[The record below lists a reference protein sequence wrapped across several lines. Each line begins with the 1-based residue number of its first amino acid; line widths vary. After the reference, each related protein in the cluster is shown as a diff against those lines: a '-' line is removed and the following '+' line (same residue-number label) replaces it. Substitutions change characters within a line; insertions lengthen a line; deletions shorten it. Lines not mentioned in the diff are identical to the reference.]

1 MIVSAEFKN
10 FRALRDLK
18 IDLEPF
24 TVIVGP
30 NSCGKSTILEGL
42 KWLVGSNDLN
52 VSDLKKH
59 ISQGTKDD
67 ILVAGKLKDAN
78 NNIIE
83 YQILSYSAINDSGK
97 VEHNTEVEW
106 TDPADQFIGEVIMLN
121 PNAKAM
127 ARASYGASL
136 NPIIDS
142 DGRGLATVCANFHL
156 EYPEYFEK
164 IQEQMR
170 RVIPSLKRFRIKR
183 AETTNYIGGQEP
195 IGSAVF
201 GDELVFD
208 FDNAPNIPANFVSEG
223 TLITLCIL
231 IVAVRTNQEPFLL
244 LIDDLERGLHPMAT
258 RELIQ
263 VLRDLQKENP
273 NLQIVAT
280 THSPDLVD
288 QFEPKEVRVAALD
301 PVRGTVVARLDESPD
316 FEKWYA
322 VLETGEVWSHMGE
335 NWVLTQKRTDAL
347 LEEST

>member
-42 KWLVGSNDLN
+42 DRLFEYRSFTQNDISKGSQEKCVLSTQFRDNRNVISEYTILESFRSISIDSVVFQENDELF
-52 VSDLKKH
+52 DRF
-59 ISQGTKDD
+59 
-67 ILVAGKLKDAN
+67 KLKLGKS
-78 NNIIE
+78 II
-83 YQILSYSAINDSGK
+83 
-97 VEHNTEVEW
+97 
-106 TDPADQFIGEVIMLN
+106 LN
-121 PNAKAM
+121 PNTTAM

-136 NPIIDS
+136 NPMIDS

-164 IQEQMR
+164 VQEQMR
-170 RVIPSLKRFRIKR
+170 RVIPSLKRFRIRR
-183 AETTNYIGGQEP
+183 AETNNYIGGLEP

-208 FDNAPNIPANFVSEG
+208 FENAPNIPANFVSEG

-244 LIDDLERGLHPMAT
+244 LIDDLERGLHPMAAQ
-258 RELIQ
+258 ELVK

-280 THSPDLVD
+280 THSPYLLDA
-288 QFEPKEVRVAALD
+288 FEPKEVRVTALD
-301 PVRGTVVARLDESPD
+301 PQRGTLVAYLNEAPD

-322 VLETGEVWSHMGE
+322 ILDAGELWSHVGEKWVLEKSKHDFKERV
-335 NWVLTQKRTDAL
+335 
-347 LEEST
+347 